1 MNAMNMLESVL
12 NNEEPFFFC
21 EQNEFRYL
29 YEVDSA
35 GENQFD
41 SPLTPVSY
49 TRVNMDQSKDGIVE
63 MLVQMENEM
72 NGWVLVLYY
81 NRQLEYVQGYIF
93 PFRGMK
99 MVMIDGTFSGSSSAF
114 DTNLYRLKF
123 NDDWYEEVPVYDHWT
138 EELAY
143 WIDIS

>member
-1 MNAMNMLESVL
+1 
-12 NNEEPFFFC
+12 
-21 EQNEFRYL
+21 
-29 YEVDSA
+29 
-35 GENQFD
+35 
-41 SPLTPVSY
+41 
-49 TRVNMDQSKDGIVE
+49 MDQSKDGIVE

-93 PFRGMK
+93 PFRGMN
-99 MVMIDGTFSGSSSAF
+99 MVMIDGTFYGSSSAF

-123 NDDWYEEVPVYDHWT
+123 NNDGYEEIPVYDHWT